1 MTWNTLW
8 FNETMT
14 TDLAPRDFA
23 ALKALIIERAADMPK
38 RLTQVATYAV
48 ENPDEVAFGTVASI
62 ALSADVQPSTLV
74 RFSQALGYQ
83 GFSDL
88 QDVFRS
94 RLRDRVLNYDERLE
108 QLRGHARD
116 GSKASLLLDGF
127 SDAATRS
134 LAMLK
139 EKIDSEQLEKAV
151 KTLAGGETIYL
162 VGLRR
167 SFPITSYMS
176 YAFGKLG
183 VKNML
188 IDAVGGL
195 AAEDISFA
203 TPQDR
208 ILAISFT
215 PYASETISL
224 AQRAAARG
232 VPIIAITDSP
242 FSPLASVASLWF
254 EIQEAN
260 FEGFRSMAAT
270 LSLAMTLTVAVAEQR
285 KQV

>member
-1 MTWNTLW
+1 
-8 FNETMT
+8 MT

-23 ALKALIIERAADMPK
+23 ALKALIIERAAVMPK

-139 EKIDSEQLEKAV
+139 EKIDSQQLEKAV
-151 KTLAGGETIYL
+151 KTLADGETIYL

-203 TPQDR
+203 TPKDR

-224 AQRAAARG
+224 AQRAAVHG
-232 VPIIAITDSP
+232 IPIIAITDSP

>member
-1 MTWNTLW
+1 
-8 FNETMT
+8 MT

-23 ALKALIIERAADMPK
+23 ALKSLIIERAADMPK

-62 ALSADVQPSTLV
+62 AVNADVQPSTLV

-88 QDVFRS
+88 QEVFRS

-116 GSKASLLLDGF
+116 GSKASLILDGF
-127 SDAATRS
+127 CDSATRS
-134 LAMLK
+134 IAALR
-139 EKIDSEQLEKAV
+139 EKIDPEQLDKAV
-151 KTLAGGETIYL
+151 KMLAEAETIYL

-167 SFPITSYMS
+167 SFPISSYMS

-195 AAEDISFA
+195 AAEDVNFA

-224 AQRAAARG
+224 TQRAAARN
-232 VPIIAITDSP
+232 VPVIAITDSP
-242 FSPLASVASLWF
+242 FSPLASIASLWF

-260 FEGFRSMAAT
+260 FEGFRSMSAT
-270 LSLAMTLTVAVAEQR
+270 LSLAMTLTVAVAERQN
-285 KQV
+285 KAKT

>member
-1 MTWNTLW
+1 MS
-8 FNETMT
+8 
-14 TDLAPRDFA
+14 LASNPRDYA
-23 ALKALIIERAADMPK
+23 SLRALMVERAAGMPK
-38 RLTQVATYAV
+38 RLVQVATYAV
-48 ENPDEVAFGTVASI
+48 ENPDEIAFGTVASI
-62 ALSADVQPSTLV
+62 AQAIAVQPSTLV

-94 RLRDRVLNYDERLE
+94 RLRDSVLTYDERLQ
-108 QLRGHARD
+108 QLRGHVGA
-116 GSKASLLLDGF
+116 ASQAHVIFDGF
-127 SDAATRS
+127 SEASERS
-134 LAMLK
+134 IK
-139 EKIDSEQLEKAV
+139 ELRNKLDPQQLEQAV
-151 KTLAGGETIYL
+151 HVLAEAQTIYL

-183 VKNML
+183 VRNML

-195 AAEDISFA
+195 ASEDLSFA

-215 PYASETISL
+215 PYASETVAL
-224 AQRAAARG
+224 AQAASVRNI
-232 VPIIAITDSP
+232 PIVSVTDSP
-242 FSPLASVASLWF
+242 FSPLAKLSKLWF
-254 EIQEAN
+254 EVQEAD

-270 LSLAMTLTVAVAEQR
+270 LSLAMTLTVAVAERQKIR
-285 KQV
+285 

>member
-1 MTWNTLW
+1 MTA
-8 FNETMT
+8 EP
-14 TDLAPRDFA
+14 APRDFA
-23 ALKALIIERAADMPK
+23 ALKSLIILRAADMPK
-38 RLTQVATYAV
+38 RLTQIATYAV

-62 ALSADVQPSTLV
+62 AVSAGVQPSTLV
-74 RFSQALGYQ
+74 RLAQALGYQ
-83 GFSDL
+83 GFTDL
-88 QDVFRS
+88 QEVFRS
-94 RLRDRVLNYDERLE
+94 RLWDRVLNYDERLE

-116 GSKASLLLDGF
+116 GSKASLLLEGF
-127 SDAATRS
+127 TDAASRS
-134 LAMLK
+134 IASLK
-139 EKIDSEQLEKAV
+139 QKLDTAQLDQAV
-151 KTLAGGETIYL
+151 KMLAEAHTIYL

-167 SFPITSYMS
+167 SFPISSYMS

-195 AAEDISFA
+195 AAEDIGFA
-203 TPQDR
+203 TPHDA

-215 PYASETISL
+215 PYASETVTL
-224 AQRAAARG
+224 AQRGAARH
-232 VPIIAITDSP
+232 VPIVAITDSP

-270 LSLAMTLTVAVAEQR
+270 LSLAMTLTVAVAEQK
-285 KQV
+285 KQR

>member
-1 MTWNTLW
+1 
-8 FNETMT
+8 MT
-14 TDLAPRDFA
+14 TDIAPRDFA
-23 ALKALIIERAADMPK
+23 ALKALIIERATDMPK

-74 RFSQALGYQ
+74 RFAQALGYQ

-127 SDAATRS
+127 TDAAARS
-134 LAMLK
+134 LSALK
-139 EKIDSEQLEKAV
+139 EKIDPQQLEQAV
-151 KTLAGGETIYL
+151 KMLAKAETIYL

-232 VPIIAITDSP
+232 VPIVAITDSP

-260 FEGFRSMAAT
+260 FEGFRSMSAT

-285 KQV
+285 KQG

>member
-1 MTWNTLW
+1 
-8 FNETMT
+8 MT
-14 TDLAPRDFA
+14 TDTAPRDFA
-23 ALKALIIERAADMPK
+23 TLKALIVERAADLPK
-38 RLTQVATYAV
+38 RLVQVATFAV
-48 ENPDEVAFGTVASI
+48 NNPDDIAFGTVASI
-62 ALSADVQPSTLV
+62 AIDANVQPSTLV

-94 RLRDRVLNYDERLE
+94 RLRERVLSYDERLE
-108 QLRGHARD
+108 QLRGHAQGR
-116 GSKASLLLDGF
+116 SKTSLIFDGF
-127 SDAATRS
+127 SEASERS
-134 LAMLK
+134 LVDLRNKLDAK
-139 EKIDSEQLEKAV
+139 QLEDAV
-151 KTLAGGETIYL
+151 TKLAEANTIYL

-183 VKNML
+183 VRNML

-203 TPQDR
+203 TPQDCV
-208 ILAISFT
+208 LAISFT

-224 AQRAAARG
+224 AQRAAERK
-232 VPIIAITDSP
+232 VPVIAITDSP
-242 FSPLASVASLWF
+242 FSPLASIASSWF

-270 LSLAMTLTVAVAEQR
+270 LSLAMTLTVAVAERQKQR
-285 KQV
+285 

>member
-1 MTWNTLW
+1 MNT
-8 FNETMT
+8 
-14 TDLAPRDFA
+14 DIAPRDFA

-48 ENPDEVAFGTVASI
+48 ENPDDVAFGTVASI

-74 RFSQALGYQ
+74 RFAQALGYQ

-127 SDAATRS
+127 TDAAARS
-134 LAMLK
+134 LSALK
-139 EKIDSEQLEKAV
+139 EKIDPQQLEQAV
-151 KTLAGGETIYL
+151 KMLAAAETIYL

-232 VPIIAITDSP
+232 VPIVAITDSP

-260 FEGFRSMAAT
+260 FEGFRSMSAT

-285 KQV
+285 KQG

>member
-1 MTWNTLW
+1 MVCGLTIAMAL
-8 FNETMT
+8 
-14 TDLAPRDFA
+14 DIAPRDFA
-23 ALKALIIERAADMPK
+23 ALKALIIERAADLPK

-62 ALSADVQPSTLV
+62 AMSADVQPSTLV

-88 QDVFRS
+88 QEVFRS
-94 RLRDRVLNYDERLE
+94 RLRDRVLNYEERLE

-127 SDAATRS
+127 TDAAARS
-134 LAMLK
+134 IAELK
-139 EKIDSEQLEKAV
+139 QKIEPEQLQQAV
-151 KTLAGGETIYL
+151 KILAEAETIYL

-167 SFPITSYMS
+167 SFPISSYMS

-195 AAEDISFA
+195 AAEDVSFA
-203 TPQDR
+203 TPKDR

-215 PYASETISL
+215 PYASETITL
-224 AQRAAARG
+224 AQRAAARN
-232 VPIIAITDSP
+232 VPVVAITDSP
-242 FSPLASVASLWF
+242 FSPLASLASLWF

-260 FEGFRSMAAT
+260 FEGFRSMSAT
-270 LSLAMTLTVAVAEQR
+270 LSLAMTLTVAVAEQQKR
-285 KQV
+285 K

>member
-1 MTWNTLW
+1 
-8 FNETMT
+8 MT

-127 SDAATRS
+127 SDAAARS
-134 LAMLK
+134 LASLK
-139 EKIDSEQLEKAV
+139 EKIDPQQLEQAV
-151 KTLAGGETIYL
+151 KMLAKAETIYL

-203 TPQDR
+203 TPEDR

-224 AQRAAARG
+224 TQRAAARG
-232 VPIIAITDSP
+232 VPIVAITDSP

-260 FEGFRSMAAT
+260 FEGFRSMSAT

-285 KQV
+285 KQG

>member
-1 MTWNTLW
+1 MTA
-8 FNETMT
+8 
-14 TDLAPRDFA
+14 DLAPRDFA
-23 ALKALIIERAADMPK
+23 ALKSLIIERAADMPK

-62 ALSADVQPSTLV
+62 AVSADVQPSTLV

-88 QDVFRS
+88 QEVFRS

-108 QLRGHARD
+108 QLRGHARE
-116 GSKASLLLDGF
+116 GSKTSLILDGF
-127 SDAATRS
+127 CDSATRS
-134 LAMLK
+134 IAALR
-139 EKIDSEQLEKAV
+139 EKIDPQQLDKAV
-151 KTLAGGETIYL
+151 KMLAEAETVYL

-167 SFPITSYMS
+167 SFPISSYMS

-183 VKNML
+183 VKNTL

-195 AAEDISFA
+195 AAEDVSFA
-203 TPQDR
+203 TPRDR

-224 AQRAAARG
+224 AQRAAAHN
-232 VPIIAITDSP
+232 VPVIAITDSP
-242 FSPLASVASLWF
+242 FSPLAAVASLWF
-254 EIQEAN
+254 EIQETN
-260 FEGFRSMAAT
+260 FEGFRSMSAT
-270 LSLAMTLTVAVAEQR
+270 LSLAMTLTVAVAERQS
-285 KQV
+285 KAKT